1 MNRKFIKRC
10 ALAATCVALAVP
22 PVFAQG
28 MMGGDNGVTGNG
40 AGGQGP
46 GMMGGAGGSGYGSA
60 NGSGVAQGP
69 GMMGTVNNRPVA
81 PGWGGATWDYAQ
93 VKRYLAASEADGRA
107 EGKRV
112 VFQGHAVTIDM
123 VAVQPGHPDTTFEVH
138 GITNP
143 TLVVPAGATVHL
155 NLVNMDYG
163 NNMEH
168 GVIITR
174 VPPPYQRNLMM
185 QTGTGLAGIAPPIPW
200 RSKKALS
207 QSLFAAA
214 GTTFTTPTRP
224 GVYWYVC
231 QTPGHAE
238 KGMYGKFVVVG

>member
-1 MNRKFIKRC
+1 MNRKVFTRL
-10 ALAATCVALAVP
+10 ALAAACAALVVP
-22 PVFAQG
+22 PAFAQG
-28 MMGGDNGVTGNG
+28 MMGG
-40 AGGQGP
+40 GQG
-46 GMMGGAGGSGYGSA
+46 
-60 NGSGVAQGP
+60 GP
-69 GMMGTVNNRPVA
+69 GMMGTINNRPVA
-81 PGWGGATWDYAQ
+81 PGWGGATWNYAQ

-168 GVIITR
+168 GVIITAA
-174 VPPPYQRNLMM
+174 PPPYPRYLM
-185 QTGTGLAGIAPPIPW
+185 QTMAQYGPPLAGISPPIPW
-200 RSKKALS
+200 RSKKDLN

-214 GTTFTTPTRP
+214 GTTFTAPSRP

-231 QTPGHAE
+231 QTPEHAE
-238 KGMYGKFVVVG
+238 KGMYGKFVVTG